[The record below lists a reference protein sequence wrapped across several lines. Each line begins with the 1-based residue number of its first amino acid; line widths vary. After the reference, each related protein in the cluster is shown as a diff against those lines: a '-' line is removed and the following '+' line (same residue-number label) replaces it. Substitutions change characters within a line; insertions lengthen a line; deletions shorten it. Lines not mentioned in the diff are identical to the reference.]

1 MCYSVGLILLSKGGS
16 MCIFHKWSK
25 WKQYEVE
32 SWKLIDGKQR
42 TIMVEK
48 RQSRKCT
55 KCDKEQD
62 EHIATIM

>member
-1 MCYSVGLILLSKGGS
+1 

-25 WKQYEVE
+25 WKQYQ
-32 SWKLIDGKQR
+32 IDSFKNINGEQH
-42 TIMVEK
+42 TIMIEK

-62 EHIATIM
+62 ELVTTIC